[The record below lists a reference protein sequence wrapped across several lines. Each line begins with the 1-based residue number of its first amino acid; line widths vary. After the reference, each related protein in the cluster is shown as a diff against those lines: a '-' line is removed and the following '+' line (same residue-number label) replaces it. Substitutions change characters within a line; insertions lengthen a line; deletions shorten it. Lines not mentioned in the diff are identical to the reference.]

1 MKKNL
6 CILTVVLTFLC
17 GLMFTSCEE
26 EVIEE
31 LAGPTNTWCWTTVS
45 YSKEENNATQ
55 SIDVYMYYTDT
66 EVKVGKE
73 TIEPGITMLVTP
85 TSTTADSTVVAAL
98 KGQVYAIKT
107 FKKEA
112 EELDGDFKIEGTR
125 EKWSGIYW
133 MRADFHT
140 NQSKSAPEC
149 LQKSLLGDVTEKF
162 DLVDWD
168 TIKEDLSWKRLLAN
182 YLLNSM

>member
-1 MKKNL
+1 MKKKL
-6 CILTVVLTFLC
+6 CVLTVALTFLC

-45 YSKEENNATQ
+45 YSKEGNNATQ

-66 EVKVGKE
+66 KVTVGKE

-107 FKKEA
+107 FKKEV
-112 EELDGDFKIEGTR
+112 
-125 EKWSGIYW
+125 
-133 MRADFHT
+133 
-140 NQSKSAPEC
+140 EC
-149 LQKSLLGDVTEKF
+149 KQ
-162 DLVDWD
+162 
-168 TIKEDLSWKRLLAN
+168 
-182 YLLNSM
+182 

>member
-1 MKKNL
+1 MKKKL
-6 CILTVVLTFLC
+6 CVLTVALTFLC

-31 LAGPTNTWCWTTVS
+31 LAGPTNTWCKTTVS
-45 YSKEENNATQ
+45 YSKEGNKATQ

-66 EVKVGKE
+66 EVKVGNE

-85 TSTTADSTVVAAL
+85 TSTTDDSTVVAAL

-107 FKKEA
+107 FKKE
-112 EELDGDFKIEGTR
+112 EEESDGDYKIKGTR

-133 MRADFHT
+133 MIADFHT
-140 NQSKSAPEC
+140 NQSKDAPNC
-149 LQKSLLGDVTEKF
+149 LQKSLLEDVAEKF
-162 DLVDWD
+162 DLVNWD
-168 TIKEDLSWKRLLAN
+168 TIKEDLSWKRLLVD
-182 YLLNSM
+182 YLLSSM